1 MIRLFR
7 RRSDA
12 VCPIVLLDPHTTSPG
27 HDEPKIIRNDTAAA
41 EGKEKFDIYGHAQ
54 QIYSRARR
62 SVPRQSAG
70 II

>member
-1 MIRLFR
+1 MFRLFK
-7 RRSDA
+7 RRSDV
-12 VCPIVLLDPHTTSPG
+12 VCPLVLLDPHTTSPG

-54 QIYSRARR
+54 QIYSRARYSGMR
-62 SVPRQSAG
+62 RSAG